1 MSENMLYIIMAAVVA
16 VCGLIGFMSSKVI
29 TTDWTDNT
37 KKMVSTGAGVAVGAL
52 IAGVLYIYKDSILA
66 M

>member
-16 VCGLIGFMSSKVI
+16 VCGLIGYMASAVI
-29 TTDWTDNT
+29 TADWEDKT

-52 IAGVLYIYKDSILA
+52 VAGALYMYKDSILS

>member
-1 MSENMLYIIMAAVVA
+1 MLYIIMAAVLG
-16 VCGLIGFMSSKVI
+16 VCGLIGYMSSKVI
-29 TTDWTDNT
+29 TADWTDTT

-52 IAGVLYIYKDSILA
+52 IAGVLYMYKDSILS